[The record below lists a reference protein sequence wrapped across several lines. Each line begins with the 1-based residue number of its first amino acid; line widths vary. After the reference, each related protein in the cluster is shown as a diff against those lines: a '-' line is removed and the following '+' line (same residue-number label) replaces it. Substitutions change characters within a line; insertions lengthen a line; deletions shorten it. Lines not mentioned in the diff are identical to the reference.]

1 MLYLNLKKS
10 TPNYMVYA
18 ELGIKPLIYT
28 IKARMVNYW
37 ARIVHYHENRF
48 NCILYHLILS
58 KCNND
63 HASFKWLDF
72 IKDILNE
79 CGLSYVWNDEGLHN
93 FNIKWLKELVKQI
106 LNDQFQQTLLSNMR
120 NSSKAS
126 NYILFKEN
134 CDFEDYLDILSD
146 KERITLCK
154 FRTTNHRLIIETGRW
169 HNIDRDDRI
178 CTLCNAGLIGDE
190 FHYLLECTYFN
201 DDRKNFLGENYCV
214 RPNTMKYKNLMST
227 KNVPVLR
234 NLCQLIKIIFSVACP
249 P

>member
-1 MLYLNLKKS
+1 MMK
-10 TPNYMVYA
+10 VY
-18 ELGIKPLIYT
+18 IILIE
-28 IKARMVNYW
+28 V
-37 ARIVHYHENRF
+37 
-48 NCILYHLILS
+48 
-58 KCNND
+58 
-63 HASFKWLDF
+63 
-72 IKDILNE
+72 
-79 CGLSYVWNDEGLHN
+79 
-93 FNIKWLKELVKQI
+93 VKQI
-106 LNDQFQQTLLSNMR
+106 LNDQFKQTLFSNMR

-126 NYILFKEN
+126 NYMLFKEN

-154 FRTTNHRLIIETGRW
+154 FRTTNQRLIIETGRW

-227 KNVPVLR
+227 KNIPVLR
-234 NLCQLIKIIFSVACP
+234 NLCQFIKVIFSVACP
-249 P
+249 S

>member
-1 MLYLNLKKS
+1 MCGYS
-10 TPNYMVYA
+10 TVLRY
-18 ELGIKPLIYT
+18 
-28 IKARMVNYW
+28 
-37 ARIVHYHENRF
+37 RF

-93 FNIKWLKELVKQI
+93 FNIKWLKEVVKQI
-106 LNDQFQQTLLSNMR
+106 LNDQFKQTLFSNMR

-126 NYILFKEN
+126 NYMLFKEN

-201 DDRKNFLGENYCV
+201 DDRKTFLGRKLLCKAKYHEIQKSYEYKKCSCV
-214 RPNTMKYKNLMST
+214 EKPLSIY
-227 KNVPVLR
+227 
-234 NLCQLIKIIFSVACP
+234 
-249 P
+249 